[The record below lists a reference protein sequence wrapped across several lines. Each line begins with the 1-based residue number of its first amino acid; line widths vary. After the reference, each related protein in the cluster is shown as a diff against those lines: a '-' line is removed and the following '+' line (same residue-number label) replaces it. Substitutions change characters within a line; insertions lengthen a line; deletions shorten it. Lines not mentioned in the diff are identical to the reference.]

1 MTIMTKLAGAFALLA
16 TPAMSAVAASPDDPV
31 RVTITQRDVQASNE
45 KVAAAYSALMEMWT
59 REFSRF
65 GTPFEEP
72 RIVRYRGT
80 VRTSCG
86 VMPSSNA
93 VYCFNNNTIYFDE
106 VFLAAQAKLTGLRT
120 RTDGDMAAIGIIAHE
135 VGHSVAFQL
144 GRHSRSSYM
153 NEATA
158 DCLAGAFAR
167 QADKDGQLEPGDLD
181 EAFLA
186 MAAAGD
192 PEFESTGD
200 RRRDARTARLIAR
213 NAHGTEAQRQSNF
226 QTGLELGARSC
237 LEDFRPAA

>member
-65 GTPFEEP
+65 GTPFEAP

-106 VFLAAQAKLTGLRT
+106 VFLAAQAKIAGRALG
-120 RTDGDMAAIGIIAHE
+120 TDGDMAAVGIIAHE
-135 VGHSVAFQL
+135 MGHAVAVQA
-144 GRHSRSSYM
+144 GRFSRDSYT

-167 QADKDGQLEPGDLD
+167 RSERDGMLEDGDTE
-181 EAFLA
+181 EAFYA
-186 MAAAGD
+186 MARAAD
-192 PEFESTGD
+192 PELRPTGNERLDRRMAARLARARHGTREERQDNFRRGLERGSTGCM
-200 RRRDARTARLIAR
+200 
-213 NAHGTEAQRQSNF
+213 
-226 QTGLELGARSC
+226 GA
-237 LEDFRPAA
+237 